1 MEPKTIGRLICP
13 MPEDPQR
20 GTLGESG
27 NRGEIGL
34 KKAGSEKM
42 NPKVTLRISFREALK
57 SVQGSLSDVGFM
69 LIRLN
74 KRE

>member
-1 MEPKTIGRLICP
+1 
-13 MPEDPQR
+13 
-20 GTLGESG
+20 
-27 NRGEIGL
+27 
-34 KKAGSEKM
+34 M